1 MVMIIY
7 DLGATFVTIRKYAKQ
22 PQLRIQA
29 YKKIII
35 IENTQT
41 LLGLVDAYNLKI
53 KMLAL
58 PKSSL
63 KHR

>member
-53 KMLAL
+53 
-58 PKSSL
+58 
-63 KHR
+63 